1 MNKYNG
7 HIYISPRYANSIY
20 KLDSCYLK
28 EYIHVRLKDSI
39 DSKTLKTITDEKF
52 EILQQTHS
60 YLDGGW
66 VILAD
71 YSYLKMKTPKGLYNV
86 FISTDGRLISG
97 YTQKIHPMNPLLT
110 FFSYPI
116 AGWENELIQPVSSS
130 IVLDQKN
137 MLYILAQ
144 DNLKVMRLL
153 DDLYKDVSENSN
165 QIVFFYQLKKIN

>member
-1 MNKYNG
+1 M
-7 HIYISPRYANSIY
+7 
-20 KLDSCYLK
+20 
-28 EYIHVRLKDSI
+28 
-39 DSKTLKTITDEKF
+39 
-52 EILQQTHS
+52 
-60 YLDGGW
+60 
-66 VILAD
+66 AD

-97 YTQKIHPMNPLLT
+97 YTQKIHPANPLLT

-137 MLYILAQ
+137 MLYLLAQ

-165 QIVFFYQLKKIN
+165 QIVFFYRLKKIN